1 MTNFEQKYKTI
12 EDIDDEFGMEL
23 GMEGDPVQFEYEA
36 GGVSPEIVKAHE
48 ERRLLTMI
56 DGSNDDVAFVIG
68 MARVNRIAHYATE
81 KPMPEALYN
90 SRLIVEG

>member
-1 MTNFEQKYKTI
+1 MKTYKTI

-23 GMEGDPVQFEYEA
+23 GMDGDPVQFEYEA
-36 GGVSPEIVKAHE
+36 GAISPEIAKANE

-56 DGSNDDVAFVIG
+56 DGAGDGVAFVIG
-68 MARVNRIAHYATE
+68 LAWVNRIAYYATE